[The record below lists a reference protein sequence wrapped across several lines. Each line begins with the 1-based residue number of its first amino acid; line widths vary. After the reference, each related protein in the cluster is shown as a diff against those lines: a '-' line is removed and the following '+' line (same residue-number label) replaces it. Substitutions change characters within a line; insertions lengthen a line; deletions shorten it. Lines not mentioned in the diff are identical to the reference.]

1 MINQI
6 KTDTET
12 RMHKSIETL
21 KHDLGKLQTGRAHP
35 SIVEG
40 IMVEYYGA
48 PMPLNQVASVTV
60 SDPRTLSI
68 TPFDKSMTAVIDKA
82 IRNSGLGLNPS
93 TAGQVIRVPLPPLTE
108 ERRMALVKQM
118 KSSAEDGRVSIRN
131 IRRDAN
137 THIKN
142 LLKDKAITEDEERR
156 AQDTIQKI
164 TDKFIS
170 EVDKMISDKEADLL
184 HV

>member
-6 KTDTET
+6 KTDTES
-12 RMHKSIETL
+12 RMQKSIETL
-21 KHDLGKLQTGRAHP
+21 KHDLAKLRTGRAHP

-48 PMPLNQVASVTV
+48 PMPLNQVASITV
-60 SDPRTLSI
+60 SDPRTLTI
-68 TPFDKSMTAVIDKA
+68 TPFDKSMQAVIDKA
-82 IRNSGLGLNPS
+82 IRNSDLGLNPAS
-93 TAGQVIRVPLPPLTE
+93 SGHVLRVPLPPLTE
-108 ERRMALVKQM
+108 ERRLALIKQM
-118 KSSAEDGRVSIRN
+118 RGSAEESRVAIRN

-137 THIKN
+137 NHIKS

-156 AQDTIQKI
+156 AEDLVQKI

-170 EVDKMISDKEADLL
+170 DVDKMTDEKERDLM